1 MVQHISKVV
10 VFATFLMSGLFLGVQ
25 SHAQSQPLNIGII
38 GTGNIGGA
46 LARHWVNAGHEVFFS
61 SRHPEELQA
70 LADELGP
77 RAHAGTPA
85 EAADFGEVG
94 IVSVPYSAIPQIGAE
109 LSASLANK
117 IVLDTSNPIARRDG
131 AIANLVLQEGSG
143 LATASF
149 LPNARV
155 VRAFN
160 CIPAASLANQSNRL
174 PERIAIP
181 LAGDDAEALV
191 VAQMLVDD
199 AGFDAV
205 VVGPL
210 EIARHFDLGQPL
222 ARGDLS
228 ATELQL
234 LIDEVL

>member
-1 MVQHISKVV
+1 
-10 VFATFLMSGLFLGVQ
+10 
-25 SHAQSQPLNIGII
+25 
-38 GTGNIGGA
+38 
-46 LARHWVNAGHEVFFS
+46 
-61 SRHPEELQA
+61 
-70 LADELGP
+70 
-77 RAHAGTPA
+77 
-85 EAADFGEVG
+85 
-94 IVSVPYSAIPQIGAE
+94 
-109 LSASLANK
+109 
-117 IVLDTSNPIARRDG
+117 
-131 AIANLVLQEGSG
+131 
-143 LATASF
+143 

-181 LAGDDAEALV
+181 LAGDDAEALL

>member
-1 MVQHISKVV
+1 MVQRISRLVA
-10 VFATFLMSGLFLGVQ
+10 FATFLIAGLFFGVN
-25 SHAQSQPLNIGII
+25 SNAQSQQLNIGII

-46 LARHWVNAGHEVFFS
+46 LARHWVNAGHEVFIS

-70 LADELGP
+70 LAEELGP

-85 EAADFGEVG
+85 EAANFGEVV

-109 LSASLANK
+109 LGASLANK
-117 IVLDTSNPIARRDG
+117 VVLDTSNPIARRDG
-131 AIANLVLQEGSG
+131 AIADLVLQEGSG

-149 LPNARV
+149 LPGARI

-160 CIPAASLANQSNRL
+160 CIPAASLANQSNRQ

-228 ATELQL
+228 ATEFQILM
-234 LIDEVL
+234 DEVL

>member
-1 MVQHISKVV
+1 MIRWTYCFLAIAAILMVGVLQSENS
-10 VFATFLMSGLFLGVQ
+10 FAQ
-25 SHAQSQPLNIGII
+25 DQPIKIGII

-46 LARHWVNAGHEVFFS
+46 LARHWVNAGHEVFVS
-61 SRHPEELQA
+61 SRHPEELQE
-70 LADELGP
+70 LADELGS

-85 EAADFGEVG
+85 EAAIFGDVVL
-94 IVSVPYSAIPQIGAE
+94 VSVPYSAIPQIGAE
-109 LSASLANK
+109 LSASLAGK
-117 IVLDTSNPIARRDG
+117 VVLDTSNPIARRDG
-131 AIANLVLQEGSG
+131 AIADLVLQQGSG

-149 LPNARV
+149 LPGSKV

-160 CIPAASLANQSNRL
+160 CIPAASLANLPNRQ

-181 LAGDDAEALV
+181 IAGDDTEALE
-191 VAQMLVDD
+191 VAQNLVDD

-210 EIARHFDLGQPL
+210 EIAGYFDLGQPL

-228 ATELQL
+228 ANELRT
-234 LIDEVL
+234 LITEVL